1 MMGHTDAMTTDELT
15 CQELVELVTD
25 YLEDA
30 LPDHGRTRF
39 EDHLAGCTG
48 CRRYLEQMRLTLRL
62 VGRLRGGDL
71 SLPARDALLAA
82 FRTWKQH
89 RTGA

>member
-1 MMGHTDAMTTDELT
+1 MKDRTDAMTTPELT

-30 LPDHGRTRF
+30 LPSHERLRF
-39 EDHLAGCTG
+39 EDHLAGCAG
-48 CRRYLEQMRLTLRL
+48 CRRYLEQMRLTVTTL
-62 VGRLRGGDL
+62 GRLCEDDL
-71 SLPARDALLAA
+71 SSAARDDLLAA
-82 FRTWKQH
+82 FRTWKRN